1 MFDAVPDSSLTH
13 LWLPSLIKAQA
24 IMDVGVRLAIRH
36 ESAVR
41 GESPACRENCA
52 GCCSS
57 RHMAA
62 TSLEI
67 AGAAWHLKREST
79 PRSLAALDR
88 LWGNGPDEGDK
99 DGCPLLVDGVCA
111 AYSMRFLSCR
121 QLVVFGRA
129 CSMGEDPFRTRRAD
143 VLTPLRTYAFK
154 AYSLLLPHLGVA
166 GMPGSPGEMDAL
178 LAGLAQPV
186 GAHGGPGS
194 VSASSGVAGA
204 RAA

>member
-1 MFDAVPDSSLTH
+1 MFDALPDSSLTH

-41 GESPACRENCA
+41 GETPACREKCA

-67 AGAAWHLKREST
+67 AGAAWHLRRESS

-88 LWGNGPDEGDK
+88 LCGNGPDEAD
-99 DGCPLLVDGVCA
+99 DEGCPLLMDGVCA
-111 AYSMRFLSCR
+111 AYPMRFLSCR

-129 CSMGEDPFRTRRAD
+129 CSRGEDPFRTRRAD

-154 AYSLLLPHLGVA
+154 SYSLLLPHLGVI
-166 GMPGSPGEMDAL
+166 GMPGSPGEMDSL
-178 LAGLAQPV
+178 LTGLVQPV
-186 GAHGGPGS
+186 RAHGNPILITAVPG
-194 VSASSGVAGA
+194 VVGA

>member
-1 MFDAVPDSSLTH
+1 MFDASPDSSLTH

-41 GESPACRENCA
+41 GEAPACRENCA

-67 AGAAWHLKREST
+67 AGAAWHLKRESSQ
-79 PRSLAALDR
+79 RSLAALDR
-88 LWGNGPDEGDK
+88 LWGNGPDEDGEE
-99 DGCPLLVDGVCA
+99 GCPLLVDGVCA

-121 QLVVFGRA
+121 QLVVFGRS
-129 CSMGEDPFRTRRAD
+129 CSMGEDPFRTRRSD

-154 AYSLLLPHLGVA
+154 AYSLLLPHLGVI

-186 GAHGGPGS
+186 RAHGEP
-194 VSASSGVAGA
+194 VHICAVPGVAGA

>member
-1 MFDAVPDSSLTH
+1 MFDALPDSSLTH

-41 GESPACRENCA
+41 GEAPACRENCT

-67 AGAAWHLKREST
+67 AGVAWHLKREGSA
-79 PRSLAALDR
+79 RSLAALDR
-88 LWGNGPDEGDK
+88 LWGAGESDNE
-99 DGCPLLVDGVCA
+99 GCPLLMDGVCA

-129 CSMGEDPFRTRRAD
+129 CSKGEDPFRTRRAD

-154 AYSLLLPHLGVA
+154 AYSLLLPHLGVV

-186 GAHGGPGS
+186 GVHGGPGN
-194 VSASSGVAGA
+194 VSALTGVAGA

>member
-1 MFDAVPDSSLTH
+1 MFDASPDSSLTH

-41 GESPACRENCA
+41 GEAPACREKCA

-62 TSLEI
+62 TSMEI
-67 AGAAWHLKREST
+67 AGAAWHLKREAS

-88 LWGNGPDEGDK
+88 LWGNGPGEVDEE
-99 DGCPLLVDGVCA
+99 GCPLLVDGVCA

-121 QLVVFGRA
+121 QLVVFGRS
-129 CSMGEDPFRTRRAD
+129 CSTGEDPFRTRRSD

-154 AYSLLLPHLGVA
+154 AYSLLLPHLGVI
-166 GMPGSPGEMDAL
+166 GMPESPGEMDAL
-178 LAGLAQPV
+178 LTGLVQPV
-186 GAHGGPGS
+186 RAHGDRVRIPVVPG
-194 VSASSGVAGA
+194 VVGA

>member
-1 MFDAVPDSSLTH
+1 MFDASPDSSLTH

-41 GESPACRENCA
+41 GEAPACREQCA

-67 AGAAWHLKREST
+67 AGAAWHLKRESS

-88 LWGNGPDEGDK
+88 LWGNGPDEGGEE
-99 DGCPLLVDGVCA
+99 GCPLLVDGVCA

-121 QLVVFGRA
+121 QLVVFGRS

-154 AYSLLLPHLGVA
+154 AYSLLLPHLGVI

-178 LAGLAQPV
+178 LAGLTQPV
-186 GAHGGPGS
+186 RAHGGP
-194 VSASSGVAGA
+194 VHICAVSGVAGA

>member
-1 MFDAVPDSSLTH
+1 MFDASPDSSLTH

-41 GESPACRENCA
+41 GEKPACRDKCA

-67 AGAAWHLKREST
+67 AGAAWHLKRESS
-79 PRSLAALDR
+79 PRSLSALER
-88 LWGNGPDEGDK
+88 LGRSDQDGNDAES
-99 DGCPLLVDGVCA
+99 CPLLVDGLCA

-129 CSMGEDPFRTRRAD
+129 CSMGEDPFRTRRSD
-143 VLTPLRTYAFK
+143 VLTPLRTYAYK
-154 AYSLLLPHLGVA
+154 AYSLLLPHLGVV
-166 GMPGSPGEMDAL
+166 GMPGSPAEMDAL
-178 LAGLAQPV
+178 LTGLMQPV
-186 GAHGGPGS
+186 RFQGAPERACVVPG
-194 VSASSGVAGA
+194 VVGA